1 MAPLLGPFLAD
12 LLNISERCGAIDL
25 RFALAKSIEIGSI
38 EYQYR
43 LAHSPV
49 LFECTLRRIALT
61 RLGPVA
67 E

>member
-43 LAHSPV
+43 
-49 LFECTLRRIALT
+49 
-61 RLGPVA
+61 
-67 E
+67 